1 MAAEDKEIDGAT
13 PLEIQHGERFKGW
26 HFFKTA
32 LRRQSYPLNYKD
44 LDLTYSFAV
53 CDYNYRFILPAIIEF
68 CRGTISYTNADRL
81 LGVFRFPRNKE
92 GDFFTPLFMKDIQ
105 EKIQGGIE
113 NITREMLELKP
124 PVVFN
129 AFKIPQ
135 FGFEFIDICDFNFNE
150 ILRLT
155 DSDFVKQFRAEYEG
169 HIEAKTQEIRAKI
182 LFLPNYLLIL
192 KNTLNRQLKDL
203 NEVSIMTNEIINI

>member
-1 MAAEDKEIDGAT
+1 MAEEKEICGST
-13 PLEIQHGERFKGW
+13 PLNLKYGERFEGW
-26 HFFKTA
+26 HFLKSL

-44 LDLTYSFAV
+44 FDLTYSFAV
-53 CDYNYRFILPAIIEF
+53 CDYNYKFIIPEKIEF
-68 CRGTISYTNADRL
+68 YKGVITYTDADRL

-92 GDFFTPLFMKDIQ
+92 GDFFTPLFMKEIQ
-105 EKIQGGIE
+105 EKIQGGIDR
-113 NITREMLELKP
+113 ITREMLELKP

-169 HIEAKTQEIRAKI
+169 HIEAKTQEILAKI